1 MNEIFTQYGLLKGIS
16 TVQFYNDGN
25 IKECKLDSYNEIKTS
40 YGKLIPQYEDDGLRR
55 KYIKSISFYNSGK
68 IRSISLQQQIRIKTS
83 IGELPAELITFY
95 ESGMIKRIF
104 PLNGKITAYWTER
117 NEYNMAEEINFH
129 FKFGKFKKKI
139 IGIKFYETGS
149 VKSLTFWTADK
160 ISVNIPCGNI
170 DSRIGISLF
179 ENGSIMSV
187 EPLKPTLIKTPIGN
201 IIAFDI
207 NAVGINGDIN
217 SLSFF
222 EDGSL
227 NTIYT
232 STDKI
237 EVKEKNGTVTFF
249 EPRLKRSILNENA
262 MDVIS
267 LKIEFY
273 DGKVKFNGNAE
284 NEFDID
290 DCEFTIINNS
300 TSINS
305 HTNGCAGCGEE

>member
-1 MNEIFTQYGLLKGIS
+1 MNELLTRYGVLNGIS
-16 TVQFYNDGN
+16 TAEFYSDGN
-25 IKECKLDSYNEIKTS
+25 IMECKLGSYNEIETS
-40 YGKLIPQYEDDGLRR
+40 YGKFIPQYEDDGLRR
-55 KYIKSISFYNSGK
+55 KYIKSLSFFKNGK
-68 IRSISLQQQIRIKTS
+68 IKSISLQSQTHVRTS
-83 IGELPAELITFY
+83 IGILPAELITFY
-95 ESGMIKRIF
+95 ESGPIKRVF
-104 PLNGKITAYWTER
+104 PLNGKITAYWSER
-117 NEYNMAEEINFH
+117 NEYNLAEEINFD

-139 IGIKFYETGS
+139 IGIKFYESGA

-160 ISVNIPCGNI
+160 ISIITPAGNM
-170 DSRIGISLF
+170 DCRIGISLY
-179 ENGSIMSV
+179 ENGSLMSV
-187 EPLKPTLIKTPIGN
+187 EPMKPTLVKTPIGS

-207 NAVGINGDIN
+207 NAIGINGDIN

-284 NEFDID
+284 NEFDIN
-290 DCEFTIINNS
+290 DCEFIIINNS